1 MRAAAR
7 QGKTRSGFQAQE
19 CRAIL
24 RAGVKQN
31 DVHGA
36 RRQQCHDKRD
46 VHARNFRVCF
56 HAQTLWRFCRAS
68 PSLYFRSHPA
78 LIHDP
83 FTTQRPRGEAGLRV
97 MNLMRIG
104 LIAVRMVHLR
114 IAVVRAGLW
123 HGRVL
128 ILALAFVDRIALF
141 RFRLPASQIQGRKT
155 NTEFW
160 HWAQADR
167 H

>member
-1 MRAAAR
+1 MAIEAEP
-7 QGKTRSGFQAQE
+7 TCRSGGGPYFVAVTK
-19 CRAIL
+19 
-24 RAGVKQN
+24 G
-31 DVHGA
+31 
-36 RRQQCHDKRD
+36 RQMPD
-46 VHARNFRVCF
+46 
-56 HAQTLWRFCRAS
+56 
-68 PSLYFRSHPA
+68 RS
-78 LIHDP
+78 
-83 FTTQRPRGEAGLRV
+83 FFRV
-97 MNLMRIG
+97 MNLIRNWLERTWICMCKT
-104 LIAVRMVHLR
+104 H
-114 IAVVRAGLW
+114 VVRAGLW